1 MDVNPPWKCDQC
13 GEPILSVEDGWVE
26 WLSGAALGAY
36 EGSGHQLR
44 LVHTRHSS
52 PRADRRNACYH
63 DEAHWHTVE
72 GWTVSDLPLSM
83 FVGPDGLMR
92 LLEFLSDKRFADPEE
107 VLELVKRL
115 FIPQYEATRLF
126 LDAAI
131 ANGVFELRC
140 KPKYQDQDEL
150 RAVQNWITEQ
160 EQ

>member
-1 MDVNPPWKCDQC
+1 MEVNPPWKCDQC
-13 GEPILSVEDGWVE
+13 GEPIRSVDDGWVE
-26 WLSGAALGAY
+26 WLNGTSAEAY
-36 EGSGHQLR
+36 EGSLHQLR

-63 DEAHWHTVE
+63 DEAHWHATK

-83 FVGPDGLMR
+83 LIGPDGLMR
-92 LLEFLSDKRFADPEE
+92 LLEFLSDKRFAEQEE
-107 VLELVKRL
+107 VLELIKRL
-115 FIPQYEATRLF
+115 NIPQYEATRLS

-131 ANGVFELRC
+131 ANGVFDLRC

-150 RAVQNWITEQ
+150 RAVQNWIAEQ